1 GTVVRN
7 LFTNG
12 RFRDCEG
19 TTRREFIKIGT
30 LGMGAM
36 SLPGLLA
43 ARAQAAA
50 AGRDVK
56 DTSVVWVWLGGG
68 PTHVETFDPKM
79 SAPSEYRSV
88 TGEVTTNVPGITLG
102 GTFPKI
108 AKVADQMAFVRSFA
122 HTNSGHGGGTHF
134 VMTGY
139 DNRLAD
145 NGGLATRPAIGSVV
159 ARVRGCNN
167 AQTGIP
173 TYVRLGGVGFDGPAF
188 LGSAF

>member
-1 GTVVRN
+1 MLN
-7 LFTNG
+7 LFTDRNY
-12 RFRDCEG
+12 RDCEG

-30 LGMGAM
+30 LGMGALT
-36 SLPGLLA
+36 LPGLLA

-50 AGRDVK
+50 AGREVK

-88 TGEVTTNVPGITLG
+88 TGEVATNVPGITLG
-102 GTFPKI
+102 GTFPNC
-108 AKVADQMAFVRSFA
+108 AKVADKMAFVRSFA

-145 NGGLATRPAIGSVV
+145 NGGLATRPSMAS
-159 ARVRGCNN
+159 R
-167 AQTGIP
+167 
-173 TYVRLGGVGFDGPAF
+173 RLE
-188 LGSAF
+188 